1 MAWPMLTGF
10 SFTARCRG
18 KILLSLPTPLA
29 GDANKESSYTYTDRP
44 SRPSVVKLAG
54 LECESGDRRACVALG
69 EERSK
74 TNDDMEGLKAK
85 SFPCGI

>member
-1 MAWPMLTGF
+1 MST
-10 SFTARCRG
+10 S
-18 KILLSLPTPLA
+18 
-29 GDANKESSYTYTDRP
+29 
-44 SRPSVVKLAG
+44 G
-54 LECESGDRRACVALG
+54 LECESGDRRGCVALG